1 MPVNIGR
8 RELIAAL
15 GSAAAWPLTTHA
27 QGPER
32 VRRIGVLHAGNESD
46 PDWQHVVAA
55 FVQALAKLGWTEGA
69 NLVLDHRWGGG
80 DRERFRRYAA
90 ELISLHPDAIWAT
103 ASLPLLL
110 LKRETRTIPI
120 VFTLVYDPVG
130 SGFVA
135 SLARPEA
142 NITGFAQGEFSL
154 GGKMLQLLREVAPK
168 VSRVAVILN
177 LDQPPQVA
185 MWYALETTA
194 APSFGVR
201 VTAADVQGAAEI
213 EGAIGDFAHEPN
225 GGLIILPG
233 PITSAHRELIIALA
247 ARHHLPA
254 VYPFRFFVADG
265 GLVSYGSDR
274 ADQSRQAAGYVDRIL
289 KGAKPSDLPVQ
300 QPTKFELVINLT
312 TAKALGLTVP
322 PSMLDL
328 ADEVI
333 E

>member
-1 MPVNIGR
+1 MLVNIGR

-15 GSAAAWPLTTHA
+15 GSAAAWPLTARA
-27 QGPER
+27 QGSER
-32 VRRIGVLHAGNESD
+32 VRRIGILHAGNEGD
-46 PDWQHVVAA
+46 QDWQLVVAA
-55 FVQALAKLGWTEGA
+55 FVQGLAKLGWTEGA

-80 DRERFRRYAA
+80 DRERFRRDAA
-90 ELISLHPDAIWAT
+90 ELVSLHPDAIWAT

-110 LKRETRTIPI
+110 LKRATRTIPI

-130 SGFVA
+130 SGYVA

-142 NITGFAQGEFSL
+142 NITGFTQGEFSM
-154 GGKMLQLLREVAPK
+154 GGKMLEVLREVAPQ
-168 VSRVAVILN
+168 VNRVAVILN

-185 MWYALETTA
+185 LWYALEETA

-201 VTAADVQGAAEI
+201 ATALDVQGAAEI
-213 EGAIGDFAHEPN
+213 EDAIREFAHEPN
-225 GGLIILPG
+225 GGLIVLPG
-233 PITSAHRELIIALA
+233 PINTAHRELIIALA
-247 ARHHLPA
+247 AQHRLPA

-274 ADQSRQAAGYVDRIL
+274 ADQARQAAGYVDRIL

-300 QPTKFELVINLT
+300 QPTKYELVINLK
-312 TAKALGLTVP
+312 TATALGLDVSPT
-322 PSMLDL
+322 LL
-328 ADEVI
+328 NRADEVI

>member
-1 MPVNIGR
+1 MSVAIGR

-15 GSAAAWPLTTHA
+15 SGAAAWPLTARA
-27 QGPER
+27 QGSER
-32 VRRIGVLHAGNESD
+32 VRRIGILHAGNESD
-46 PDWQHVVAA
+46 PDWQLVVAA
-55 FVQALAKLGWTEGA
+55 FVQGLAKLGWTEGA

-80 DRERFRRYAA
+80 DRERIRRYAT
-90 ELISLHPDAIWAT
+90 ELIGLHPDAIWAT
-103 ASLPLLL
+103 AGLPLLL

-120 VFTLVYDPVG
+120 VFTTVYDPVG
-130 SGFVA
+130 SGFAA

-142 NITGFAQGEFSL
+142 NITGFTQGEFSM
-154 GGKMLQLLREVAPK
+154 GGKMLEVLREVAPQ

-185 MWYALETTA
+185 MWYALEATA
-194 APSFGVR
+194 APSLGVR

-213 EGAIGDFAHEPN
+213 EDAIGALAQEPN
-225 GGLIILPG
+225 GGLIVLPG
-233 PITSAHRELIIALA
+233 PINTAHQGLIIALA
-247 ARHHLPA
+247 TRHHLPA
-254 VYPFRFFVADG
+254 VYPFRFFVANG

-300 QPTKFELVINLT
+300 HPTKFELVINLK
-312 TAKALGLTVP
+312 TAMALGLSLSST
-322 PSMLDL
+322 LL
-328 ADEVI
+328 NRADEVI

>member
-1 MPVNIGR
+1 MPVAIGR

-15 GSAAAWPLTTHA
+15 SGAAAWPLTA
-27 QGPER
+27 RVQGSER
-32 VRRIGVLHAGNESD
+32 VRRIGIVHAGNESD
-46 PDWQHVVAA
+46 ADWQLVVAA
-55 FVQALAKLGWTEGA
+55 FVQGLAKLGWTEGA

-80 DRERFRRYAA
+80 DRERISRYAT
-90 ELISLHPDAIWAT
+90 ELIGLHPDAIWAT
-103 ASLPLLL
+103 GALPLLL
-110 LKRETRTIPI
+110 LKRETRAIPI

-142 NITGFAQGEFSL
+142 NITGFTQGEFSM
-154 GGKMLQLLREVAPK
+154 GGKMLEVLREVAPQ

-185 MWYALETTA
+185 MWYALEATA

-201 VTAADVQGAAEI
+201 VIAADVQGAAEI
-213 EGAIGDFAHEPN
+213 EDAIGALAHEPN
-225 GGLIILPG
+225 GGLIVLPG
-233 PITSAHRELIIALA
+233 PINTAHQGLIIALA

-254 VYPFRFFVADG
+254 VYPFRFFVANG
-265 GLVSYGSDR
+265 GLVSFGSDR

-300 QPTKFELVINLT
+300 QPTKFELVINLK
-312 TAKALGLTVP
+312 TAMALGVGLSST
-322 PSMLDL
+322 LL
-328 ADEVI
+328 KRADEVI